1 MIPCAELGDQRVA
14 AAIYPVHVASSR
26 ERLALVR
33 AAMVGQT
40 ETIEQFHDGLDPV
53 LLQLNY
59 SLNWTDRQ
67 QHGPPN
73 IVS

>member
-1 MIPCAELGDQRVA
+1 
-14 AAIYPVHVASSR
+14 
-26 ERLALVR
+26 
-33 AAMVGQT
+33 MVGQT

-53 LLQLNY
+53 LLQPNY
-59 SLNWTDRQ
+59 SINWTDRL